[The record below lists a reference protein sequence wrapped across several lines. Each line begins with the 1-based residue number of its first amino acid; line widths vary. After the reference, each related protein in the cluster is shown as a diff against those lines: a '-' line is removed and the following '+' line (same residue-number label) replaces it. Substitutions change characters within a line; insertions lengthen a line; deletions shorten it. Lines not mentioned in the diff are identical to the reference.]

1 MMGGLHTD
9 INGAT
14 EIQGVW
20 AAGEAAC
27 NIVHGS
33 NRLGANSTSECIV
46 WGKITGELAIEYIQN
61 NPSSNP
67 WPHHLVMAEEKRI
80 YDGIFRGNGDVNP
93 YEIRQQL
100 TDTMN

>member
-9 INGAT
+9 IDGAT

-27 NIVHGS
+27 NSVHGS

-46 WGKITGELAIEYIQN
+46 WGKITGEQAVDYIQKN
-61 NPSSNP
+61 T
-67 WPHHLVMAEEKRI
+67 
-80 YDGIFRGNGDVNP
+80 
-93 YEIRQQL
+93 Q
-100 TDTMN
+100 